1 MAQKLK
7 KQFGNFVFV
16 HDEKSGFVA
25 VKAVVGFWQIRYRN
39 DHPMFGVLLRFFDDK
54 EMEPY
59 FEHLF
64 SLWYMMTQ
72 GLPDGKCLEDIV
84 TACDEWYKR
93 MNEGLVIDPVDKEED
108 DKILNDVASIDSIG
122 ELLKEEMEDGRGDA

>member
-1 MAQKLK
+1 MAQRLK
-7 KQFGNFVFV
+7 KRFGNFVLV
-16 HDEKSGFVA
+16 HDEKNGFVA

-39 DHPMFGVLLRFFDDK
+39 DHPMFGVLLKFGSEK

-72 GLPDGKCLEDIV
+72 GLPDGKCLDDIV
-84 TACDEWYKR
+84 TACDGWYKR
-93 MNEGLVIDPVDKEED
+93 MNEGLDIGGAD
-108 DKILNDVASIDSIG
+108 DEKVLNEVAAGEFIHG
-122 ELLKEEMEDGRGDA
+122 ELLTSASDA